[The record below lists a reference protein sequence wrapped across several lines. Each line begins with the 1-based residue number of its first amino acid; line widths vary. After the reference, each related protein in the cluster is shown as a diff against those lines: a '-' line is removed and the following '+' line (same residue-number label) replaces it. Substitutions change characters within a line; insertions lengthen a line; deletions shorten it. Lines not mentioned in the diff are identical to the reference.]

1 MLYKT
6 LFADDKAFI
15 GILAEV
21 GVVACNGYTGAAK
34 KTVI

>member
-6 LFADDKAFI
+6 LFADNKAFI

-21 GVVACNGYTGAAK
+21 GVVACNGYKGAAK